1 MRTRPID
8 REPDLEEL
16 FAPERALVP
25 YRDEIRQRAFA
36 RAKLATPPP
45 IAPVATTPT
54 RSLGRG
60 QWFVGAGVALGIA
73 SVGATLFAI
82 RHRPGHLSETTPPAT
97 GRAPEATTPDI
108 VRGTLSDSH
117 DPSQRASG
125 TIQAE
130 EYARELRILEPARR
144 AFTRGDMP
152 AVLEATEKHE
162 RMFPHGG
169 LAEERDALR
178 ARALFRQHRDDEA
191 RRAAAAFRKRFPHS
205 ALLDEI
211 GR

>member
-1 MRTRPID
+1 LKTRPID
-8 REPDLEEL
+8 REPDLEGL
-16 FAPERALVP
+16 FATERALVP

-45 IAPVATTPT
+45 TAPVAPTPT

-60 QWFVGAGVALGIA
+60 PWFVGAGVALGIA

-82 RHRPGHLSETTPPAT
+82 RHRPRHLSETAPEAT

-108 VRGTLSDSH
+108 VRGTLSDSQE
-117 DPSQRASG
+117 PSQRSPG
-125 TIQAE
+125 TVQAE

-152 AVLEATEKHE
+152 AVLEAAEEHE

-191 RRAAAAFRKRFPHS
+191 RRAAAAFGKRFPHS

>member
-1 MRTRPID
+1 LKTPPID

-16 FAPERALVP
+16 FVAERALVP

-36 RAKLATPPP
+36 RAKLATPPVT
-45 IAPVATTPT
+45 APVATTPT

-60 QWFVGAGVALGIA
+60 QWFVGTGVALGIA
-73 SVGATLFAI
+73 SVGAALFVI
-82 RHRPGHLSETTPPAT
+82 RHRPGHLSETAPQPT
-97 GRAPEATTPDI
+97 GAAPEVTAPDI
-108 VRGTLSDSH
+108 VRGTLSDSQE
-117 DPSQRASG
+117 PSPRSRG
-125 TIQAE
+125 TVQAE

-144 AFTRGDMP
+144 AFARGDMP
-152 AVLEATEKHE
+152 AVLQAAEEHE

-178 ARALFRQHRDDEA
+178 VRALFRQHRDDEA

-205 ALLDEI
+205 VLLDEI
-211 GR
+211 GK